1 MFSEQDIQRAT
12 AARAQFRPAIL
23 SAKYHG
29 DTDRVELETPW
40 CILIVDR
47 QRIAELRTLSQTDL
61 ETITVSAVGL
71 HVEKA
76 DVDINSA
83 GLITDIGQQLGKEV
97 ANSF

>member
-1 MFSEQDIQRAT
+1 MISEQDAERVTQ
-12 AARAQFRPAIL
+12 QGSKFSPAIL

-29 DTDRVELETPW
+29 DTDRIELETPW

-47 QRIAELRTLSQTDL
+47 QRIEELRQLPQSDM

-83 GLITDIGQQLGKEV
+83 GLITDISRQLEHEV
-97 ANSF
+97 AGSF

>member
-1 MFSEQDIQRAT
+1 MISEQDVKRAT
-12 AARAQFRPAIL
+12 DAGVQFRQAIL

-29 DTDRVELETPW
+29 DTDRIELETPW

-47 QRIAELRTLSQTDL
+47 QRIEELRALSQNDL

-83 GLITDIGQQLGKEV
+83 GLITYISQQLENEV

>member
-1 MFSEQDIQRAT
+1 MISEQDVERAT
-12 AARAQFRPAIL
+12 QQGARFSPAIL

-29 DTDRVELETPW
+29 DTDRIELETPW

-47 QRIAELRTLSQTDL
+47 QRIEELRQLPQSDL
-61 ETITVSAVGL
+61 EAITVSAVGL

-83 GLITDIGQQLGKEV
+83 GLITYISRQLENEV
-97 ANSF
+97 AGSF

>member
-1 MFSEQDIQRAT
+1 MLSEQDVQRAT
-12 AARAQFRPAIL
+12 DAGAQFRQAIL

-29 DTDRVELETPW
+29 DTDRIELETPW

-47 QRIAELRTLSQTDL
+47 KRIEELRQLSQTDL

-83 GLITDIGQQLGKEV
+83 GLITHISRQLENEV

>member
-1 MFSEQDIQRAT
+1 MISEQDVQRA
-12 AARAQFRPAIL
+12 AAAGAQFKQAIL

-29 DTDRVELETPW
+29 DTDRIELQTPW
-40 CILIVDR
+40 CTLIVDR
-47 QRIAELRTLSQTDL
+47 QRIGELRQLSQTDL

-71 HVEKA
+71 HIEKA

-83 GLITDIGQQLGKEV
+83 GLITYISQQLENEV

>member
-1 MFSEQDIQRAT
+1 MISEEEIDQAT
-12 AARAQFRPAIL
+12 KVGTQFKQAVL

-61 ETITVSAVGL
+61 ETMTVSAVGL

-83 GLITDIGQQLGKEV
+83 GLITDIGQQLRNEV